1 MNSVKNDDSLF
12 DFKLKNI
19 SGEEIALSDYEG
31 EVLLIVN
38 TASECGFT
46 PQYEGLQSL
55 YEKYRSRGF
64 SVLGFPA
71 NNFGGQEPGTEKEIQ
86 QFCDTTFGVTFPLFS
101 KVSVKGGDQHP
112 LFEWLTSQEAKG
124 ASGAIKWNFEK
135 FLLDRE
141 GTLVRRFRS
150 VTRPDR
156 KKMESAVRELL

>member
-19 SGEEIALSDYEG
+19 SGEEIALSNYEG

-46 PQYEGLQSL
+46 PQYKGLQSL
-55 YEKYRSRGF
+55 YEKYRSKGF
-64 SVLGFPA
+64 TVLGFPA
-71 NNFGGQEPGTEKEIQ
+71 NNFGGQEPGTDEEIQ

-101 KVSVKGGDQHP
+101 KVSVKGGDQHS

-124 ASGAIKWNFEK
+124 AFGAIKWNFEK
-135 FLLDRE
+135 FLLDRD
-141 GTLVRRFRS
+141 GMLVRRFRS
-150 VTRPDR
+150 VTRPDS
-156 KKMESAVRELL
+156 KKMINAIQELL

>member
-19 SGEEIALSDYEG
+19 SGEEVALSDYEG

-46 PQYEGLQSL
+46 PQYKGLQSL
-55 YEKYRSRGF
+55 YEKYRSKGF

-86 QFCDTTFGVTFPLFS
+86 QFCDTTFRVTFPLFS

-112 LFEWLTSQEAKG
+112 IFEWLTNQEAKG

-135 FLLDRE
+135 FLMDRE
-141 GTLVRRFRS
+141 GRLVRRFRS
-150 VTRPDR
+150 VTRPDS
-156 KKMESAVRELL
+156 KKMVNAIQELL

>member
-31 EVLLIVN
+31 DVLLIVN

-46 PQYEGLQSL
+46 PQYKGLQSL
-55 YEKYRSRGF
+55 YETFRPKGF

-71 NNFGGQEPGTEKEIQ
+71 NNFGGQEPGTEEEIQ
-86 QFCDTTFGVTFPLFS
+86 KFCDTTFGVTFPLFS

-112 LFEWLTSQEAKG
+112 LFDWLTRQKVKG

-135 FLLDRE
+135 FLIDRE
-141 GTLVRRFRS
+141 GRLVRRFRS
-150 VTRPDR
+150 VTSPDS
-156 KKMESAVRELL
+156 KKMERAVQELL